1 MDEGLIQEL
10 AAATR
15 IACLRMNATR
25 LKAWHDS
32 VDHASCLPAR
42 PAWERKAAAHAEIFD
57 LLAEVSD
64 DPVADR
70 VLIGAASCMQGLMLS
85 VGTAADGMVVSS
97 RQRLLGCLRAGDA
110 DGAALEMEYH
120 LRGLHFMWR
129 LAQPGRLVSSSA
141 PGSQ

>member
-1 MDEGLIQEL
+1 
-10 AAATR
+10 
-15 IACLRMNATR
+15 MNATR
-25 LKAWHDS
+25 LKALHDS

-42 PAWERKAAAHAEIFD
+42 LAWEHKAAAHAEIFD

-70 VLIGAASCMQGLMLS
+70 VLIGAASCMQDLMLS

-97 RQRLLGCLRAGDA
+97 RRRLLGCLRAGDA

-120 LRGLHFMWR
+120 LRALHFMWR
-129 LAQPGRLVSSSA
+129 LARPSRGIPA
-141 PGSQ
+141 

>member
-1 MDEGLIQEL
+1 MDEGLIQGL

-25 LKAWHDS
+25 LKALHDS
-32 VDHASCLPAR
+32 VDQASCLPAR

-70 VLIGAASCMQGLMLS
+70 VLIGAARCMQGLMLS
-85 VGTAADGMVVSS
+85 VGTAADGMIVSS
-97 RQRLLGCLRAGDA
+97 RQRLLGCLRARDA
-110 DGAALEMEYH
+110 DGAALEMEDH

-129 LAQPGRLVSSSA
+129 LAHPSRGV
-141 PGSQ
+141 PT

>member
-1 MDEGLIQEL
+1 MDEGLIQVL
-10 AAATR
+10 ATTTR

-25 LKAWHDS
+25 LKALHDS
-32 VDHASCLPAR
+32 VDQASCLPAR

-70 VLIGAASCMQGLMLS
+70 VLIGAARCMQGLMLS

-97 RQRLLGCLRAGDA
+97 RQRLLGYLRAGDA
-110 DGAALEMEYH
+110 DEAALEMEYH

-129 LAQPGRLVSSSA
+129 LAHPSRGI
-141 PGSQ
+141 PT

>member
-1 MDEGLIQEL
+1 
-10 AAATR
+10 
-15 IACLRMNATR
+15 MNATR

-32 VDHASCLPAR
+32 VDHACCFPAR

-64 DPVADR
+64 DR
-70 VLIGAASCMQGLMLS
+70 VVDPALTGAARSMQDLMLS
-85 VGTAADGMVVSS
+85 VGTAADGMVASS

-129 LAQPGRLVSSSA
+129 LARPSPGIPA
-141 PGSQ
+141 